1 VSQTRDRF
9 VTARWIAL
17 LLPSALMA
25 GALGSQFIGG
35 LFPCEMCH
43 WQRWPHYT
51 AIVLAALAFV
61 VPVPALKRALVA
73 LAALAILVSGGI
85 GVFHAGVEYHW
96 WQGITACSTTMQG
109 SGGSVEDMLKRIM
122 DAPVVR
128 CDVAQWSLFGIS
140 LAGFNA
146 IISLVGGLSILSLLR
161 RRTISAFAK

>member
-1 VSQTRDRF
+1 VSQTRDRL

-17 LLPSALMA
+17 LLPTALMA

-61 VPVPALKRALVA
+61 VPGPALKRALVA
-73 LAALAILVSGGI
+73 LAAIAILVSGGI

-146 IISLVGGLSILSLLR
+146 IISITGGLAIFWLLR